1 MSGEKHPMWRPC
13 AFCASTDTRVS
24 VAKTFEGGVEAVVV
38 CDVCNQTS
46 SVARTRRVWE
56 GLTRT
61 HAPRGGDLAAEGERD
76 HTVTTVMRCPLEVQ
90 RTLDEY
96 TRALCQ
102 CIQRGHA
109 QTPETL
115 AGQAVAN
122 VERLRAEVARL
133 QTQIAGGTRATGG
146 A

>member
-1 MSGEKHPMWRPC
+1 MSDRHPMWKPC
-13 AFCASTDTRVS
+13 PFCASTATRVEE
-24 VAKTFEGGVEAVVV
+24 VEGADTVRVV
-38 CDVCNQTS
+38 CDVCNQAS
-46 SVARTRRVWE
+46 IPLHTRLGWE
-56 GLTRT
+56 GLGR
-61 HAPRGGDLAAEGERD
+61 RGYSGVDLAAEGERD

-90 RTLDEY
+90 RMLDEY

-102 CIQRGHA
+102 CIQKGHA